1 MNEELLKRF
10 KRKIPLLNE
19 LEEKYSGGDPAKK
32 SDWVNQKDYRSSI
45 DQENINKAYCFYA
58 YPKFAMNK
66 YKTSELEWLISKGFL
81 GYDELVEASS
91 RCDPDKDTLLQWFLR
106 YIDPEINEDREV
118 RMKANKIIF
127 DNFLN
132 RLPVIGRR

>member
-45 DQENINKAYCFYA
+45 DQKNINKA
-58 YPKFAMNK
+58 
-66 YKTSELEWLISKGFL
+66 
-81 GYDELVEASS
+81 
-91 RCDPDKDTLLQWFLR
+91 
-106 YIDPEINEDREV
+106 
-118 RMKANKIIF
+118 
-127 DNFLN
+127 
-132 RLPVIGRR
+132 

>member
-1 MNEELLKRF
+1 MNEEQLQRF

-81 GYDELVEASS
+81 GYDELVEASLKY
-91 RCDPDKDTLLQWFLR
+91 DQNKEKLLQ
-106 YIDPEINEDREV
+106 YIGI
-118 RMKANKIIF
+118 K
-127 DNFLN
+127 
-132 RLPVIGRR
+132 

>member
-19 LEEKYSGGDPAKK
+19 LEDKYSGGDPAKK

-58 YPKFAMNK
+58 YPKFAMDK
-66 YKTSELEWLISKGFL
+66 YKPSELELLISKGFL
-81 GYDELVEASS
+81 GYDEVAKHS
-91 RCDPDKDTLLQWFLR
+91 KLLDRLLK
-106 YIDPEINEDREV
+106 YTNPETDEERE
-118 RMKANKIIF
+118 
-127 DNFLN
+127 
-132 RLPVIGRR
+132 G